1 MLKEQYYPINQ
12 AIHYAGT
19 HTVHD
24 DGACYCKHLSTD
36 SENEPFRFEL
46 HGGGGD
52 GIGEACDGH
61 QGAGPGEFGD
71 IIVQAQSRQQRRNGN
86 QCHGAGGACGF
97 FAKAQTLIPVQKELP
112 HAADQSADQKGEKTV
127 LGDGRIW
134 RMALDQRIVL
144 FCVHVRSLQRQFAPF
159 GEKYEQKTEEYLTG
173 CLEMQTF
180 VAYNGG
186 RGEKNEG
193 RGTF

>member
-1 MLKEQYYPINQ
+1 MIPYNTPADRPYTITGPAMVNIFAPTPRMKPSVLNSTAGAAMALAKPVMGTKVPAPANLAILSYRLNPVSSAEMATNVTEQAVP
-12 AIHYAGT
+12 A
-19 HTVHD
+19 VS
-24 DGACYCKHLSTD
+24 LL
-36 SENEPFRFEL
+36 R
-46 HGGGGD
+46 
-52 GIGEACDGH
+52 
-61 QGAGPGEFGD
+61 
-71 IIVQAQSRQQRRNGN
+71 
-86 QCHGAGGACGF
+86 
-97 FAKAQTLIPVQKELP
+97 TLIPVQKELS

-144 FCVHVRSLQRQFAPF
+144 FCVHVRSLQRQFATF